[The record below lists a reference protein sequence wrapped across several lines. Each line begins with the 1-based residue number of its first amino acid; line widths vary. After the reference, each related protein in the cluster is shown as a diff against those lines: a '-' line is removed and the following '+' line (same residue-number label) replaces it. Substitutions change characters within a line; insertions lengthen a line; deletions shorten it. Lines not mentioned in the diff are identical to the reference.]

1 MQIAIATTAIENVPF
16 MGTEHGLIPSLKQ
29 HGIEAEFVIWDDD
42 YIDWSRYDTI
52 LSDMHL

>member
-29 HGIEAEFVIWDDD
+29 HGIEAEFVIWDDEC
-42 YIDWSRYDTI
+42 IDWLRYDTI